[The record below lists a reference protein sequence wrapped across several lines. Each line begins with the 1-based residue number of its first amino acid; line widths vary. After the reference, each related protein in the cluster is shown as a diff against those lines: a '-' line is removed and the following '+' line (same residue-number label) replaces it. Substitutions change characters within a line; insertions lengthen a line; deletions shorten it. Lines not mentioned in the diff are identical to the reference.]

1 MIKSLQVYNI
11 LLGLFFINIIL
22 TLLSCVSMLLH
33 VVPYSKCLLYAYSVN
48 EELHLG
54 NYLICSFVGYGQ
66 LINILG
72 NCILLGITYKEK
84 KECVLA
90 SVKKKIS
97 KKVFTLYSIISAI
110 AFILVLII
118 TSGYIVGCNNLTNV
132 ITSEMSRLL
141 SISQKQ
147 TRGETIQTRFEDN
160 YKFHLY
166 TERYGNKY
174 GAEVFN
180 IHVTCRTVFSD
191 PEIHQR
197 MHDTHVKNYAN
208 HYGYFYHQDI
218 QAYTNDSSYTNTL
231 VETSLVGSL
240 ISIFVWIISGM
251 LLFWTQW
258 SISQEEKKSFLNS
271 SNFQENKYYPSN
283 ASSSYDQSF
292 VRKGS
297 IHSISSAKSSK
308 RDIDEVALSLC
319 QSNGLVSS
327 VSQNT
332 MSIDR
337 RRNRRDFPQNYESK
351 IENPPFGTSDM
362 ETEIF

>member
-1 MIKSLQVYNI
+1 
-11 LLGLFFINIIL
+11 
-22 TLLSCVSMLLH
+22 
-33 VVPYSKCLLYAYSVN
+33 
-48 EELHLG
+48 
-54 NYLICSFVGYGQ
+54 
-66 LINILG
+66 
-72 NCILLGITYKEK
+72 
-84 KECVLA
+84 
-90 SVKKKIS
+90 
-97 KKVFTLYSIISAI
+97 
-110 AFILVLII
+110 
-118 TSGYIVGCNNLTNV
+118 
-132 ITSEMSRLL
+132 MSRLL

-231 VETSLVGSL
+231 VCYY
-240 ISIFVWIISGM
+240 SGHNGV
-251 LLFWTQW
+251 FHKKK
-258 SISQEEKKSFLNS
+258 KKSFLNS

-337 RRNRRDFPQNYESK
+337 RRNRRDFPQK
-351 IENPPFGTSDM
+351 L
-362 ETEIF
+362 